1 MHNPRIFDKKFF
13 RFAFAI
19 QVYYART
26 MKKSLQFK
34 IALTGTIS
42 ILVIAAL
49 TIGISIFFFRNEVK
63 QLYQQDFQSRLRGI
77 EFEYADIDAMSAAS
91 DEVARLQ
98 EQLLEQLSRRFENEM
113 GVQPFIINGDLELI
127 LWPDALEG
135 DQNHASEIV
144 GRADGAGRIDTVL
157 NTKAGDYWCI
167 ASYYEPWDWYT
178 GYAVAES
185 RRFDSLT
192 TFFTIISVVT
202 LAIAVV
208 AILSFFLILRSA
220 LNPLKLADT
229 AVARYTEGD
238 LRGRIPVK
246 RADEAGRIAS
256 GINQFAD
263 RLSTIVGSIKDSST
277 QNLHIEKRLGESS
290 NDAADLINKITGNTD
305 VITAEVD
312 ELSSLMKQSDSSVE
326 KIADEIAKLTE
337 RIQEQSSAVNQSTA
351 SIEEMNS
358 SLSNVA
364 AITQAKKTS
373 SSKLIQTAHE
383 GGERLE
389 QTNSAIQLM
398 LSRVDSI
405 SEFVSVIQ
413 NIASQTNLL
422 AMNAAIEAAHAGES
436 GRGFAVVADEIRK
449 LAEKAGSQS
458 KQIGAGIKEIVE
470 TINTAAESGEHTRT
484 AFQEIEQEI
493 QTVVNSLEEINS
505 STSEL
510 TIGSEE
516 VMNAMQ
522 VLQEISVDVK
532 SGADS
537 VNAETST
544 VQSALKQLAS
554 LAEKVRRL
562 TATIT
567 EQAGSAEEVI
577 GYVSEASEQL
587 RQATRTL
594 SDQVAVFTI
603 EEAEAPAE
611 LEDFEA
617 DADLA

>member
-1 MHNPRIFDKKFF
+1 
-13 RFAFAI
+13 
-19 QVYYART
+19 
-26 MKKSLQFK
+26 MKSSLQFR
-34 IALTGTIS
+34 IALAGTIF
-42 ILVIAAL
+42 IVVIAAL
-49 TIGISIFFFRNEVK
+49 TISISIFFFKNEVK

-77 EFEYADIDAMSAAS
+77 EYEYADIDALSAAS

-98 EQLLEQLSRRFENEM
+98 EQLLEQLSRRFENET
-113 GVQPFIINGDLELI
+113 GVQPFIINGNLELI
-127 LWPDALEG
+127 LWPDALKVDKEY
-135 DQNHASEIV
+135 ASEIV

-157 NTKAGDYWCI
+157 NTNAGDYWCI
-167 ASYYEPWDWYT
+167 ASYYVPWDWYT

-185 RRFDSLT
+185 RRFGILT
-192 TFFTIISVVT
+192 TFFSIISMVT
-202 LAIAVV
+202 LAVALV
-208 AILSFFLILRSA
+208 AILSYFLILRSA
-220 LNPLKLADT
+220 LNPLKLAD
-229 AVARYTEGD
+229 AAIARYTEGD
-238 LRGRIPVK
+238 LRERIPVK
-246 RADEAGRIAS
+246 REDEAGRIA
-256 GINQFAD
+256 GGVNQFAD
-263 RLSTIVGSIKDSST
+263 RLSTIVGSIKDSSK
-277 QNLHIEKRLGESS
+277 QNQHIEKQLGESS
-290 NDAADLINKITGNTD
+290 NDAADLINKITGNTG
-305 VITAEVD
+305 VITSEVAE
-312 ELSSLMKQSDSSVE
+312 LTTLMNQSDSSVE

-364 AITQAKKTS
+364 AITQAKKAS
-373 SSKLIQTAHE
+373 SSKLIQTARE
-383 GGERLE
+383 SGERLE

-458 KQIGAGIKEIVE
+458 KEISTGIKEIVDS
-470 TINTAAESGEHTRT
+470 INTAAESGEHTRT

-537 VNAETST
+537 VNSEAST

-554 LAEKVRRL
+554 LSEKVRRL

-577 GYVSEASEQL
+577 AHVSEASEQL

-603 EEAEAPAE
+603 EETEAPAE
-611 LEDFEA
+611 LQEVEL
-617 DADLA
+617 DAKDAE